1 MLHNASARIKAL
13 TCDKRRLEEE
23 AAAGAEAN
31 RPLSQPMAAAGV
43 AELATEVAGADTT
56 AAAVAVAAA
65 AGAGAAVHEELAAAR
80 RRLEEVTPAPNTAP
94 SCAGRAV
101 SACRPALI
109 LMRFLFPWMRL
120 LPTACAVDAAH
131 ARRTGGKV
139 RKRRGISVSSYYDQ
153 SHGRVERRRSGSGA
167 AQRRGCTP

>member
-23 AAAGAEAN
+23 AAAGAGAS

-56 AAAVAVAAA
+56 AAGAA
-65 AGAGAAVHEELAAAR
+65 AGVGAAVHEELAAAR

-101 SACRPALI
+101 PACRPARF
-109 LMRFLFPWMRL
+109 LMRLLLPWMRL

-131 ARRTGGKV
+131 ARRTGGNI

-153 SHGRVERRRSGSGA
+153 SHGRVERRRSESGA
-167 AQRRGCTP
+167 GRRRGCTP